1 MSAALS
7 DLDVDCARRS
17 RRQWH
22 VTWTTVSL
30 ASIDR
35 LKARD
40 SSTVWSPLVLL
51 KSFSRAVNL
60 KCLGACEREAEPSA
74 VNAEAGMEHLPSA
87 ITTCHS
93 LWNLCRPPL
102 PLIQGGSSWRRS
114 ALSIAAMCRPCADL
128 AAHAMNFAALGHRAH
143 GKTGQEP
150 TVAAVLRPR
159 VLCASGTPVI
169 CSSEALRLRSP
180 LVSEILRIFCAVH
193 RAGGTQCAVSRKR

>member
-1 MSAALS
+1 M
-7 DLDVDCARRS
+7 
-17 RRQWH
+17 
-22 VTWTTVSL
+22 
-30 ASIDR
+30 I
-35 LKARD
+35 
-40 SSTVWSPLVLL
+40 
-51 KSFSRAVNL
+51 AVPAPW
-60 KCLGACEREAEPSA
+60 CLGACEREAEPSA

-87 ITTCHS
+87 ITTCHC

-169 CSSEALRLRSP
+169 CSSKALRLRSP

-193 RAGGTQCAVSRKR
+193 SAGGTQCAVSRKR